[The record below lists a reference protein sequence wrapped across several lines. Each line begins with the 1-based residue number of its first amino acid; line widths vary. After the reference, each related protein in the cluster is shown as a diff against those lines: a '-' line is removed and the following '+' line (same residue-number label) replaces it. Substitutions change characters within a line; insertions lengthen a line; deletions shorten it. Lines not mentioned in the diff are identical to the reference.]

1 MAKNTKTRLH
11 LDFAAL
17 PVDMEREFNEMD
29 ARGWQLES
37 YWRNHAT
44 YRRGTPNEYEYRVQI
59 VKEAA
64 FSEKL
69 AYAESLK
76 EFGIEFVSEH
86 RNRLIFRKKRDG
98 TPFRLFSDLDSQ
110 LAQARL
116 IRKNIIFQTVILTWW
131 ALHRAERLIE
141 RFGAGSFDALLLALD
156 LLIIAA
162 AVKVW
167 RNLLHAQRWVKE
179 LERARSIEE

>member
-1 MAKNTKTRLH
+1 MAKDTKTRLH

-17 PVDMEREFNEMD
+17 PMDMEREFNAMD

-59 VKEAA
+59 VKEAP

-76 EFGIEFVSEH
+76 EFGIEFVTEH
-86 RNRLIFRKKRDG
+86 RNRLVFRKKRDG
-98 TPFRLFSDLDSQ
+98 TPFQLFSDLDSQ
-110 LAQARL
+110 LVQAKL
-116 IRKNIIFQTVILTWW
+116 TRKNIIFQTVILTWW
-131 ALHRAERLIE
+131 AMRRAERVVE
-141 RFGAGSFDALLLALD
+141 RFSAGDFDTFLLAAD

-167 RNLLHAQRWVKE
+167 QNLIHAQRWVKA